1 MWIKICGL
9 TTAEAVSAALEA
21 RVDAIGFV
29 FSDSVRRVTPAQAA
43 RLAEGTPARVLRV
56 AVTRHPAQA
65 LIDEVLAEFRPDA
78 LQTDRADFAR
88 LRLPAG
94 LARLPVVRGGLP
106 GDALVPPR
114 LLFEGADSGSGLLS
128 DWQAAASLARRSE
141 LILAGGLS
149 AANVADAVAA
159 VVPFGV
165 DVSSGVESR
174 PGLKNPAEIARFVL
188 AARASGAAPVHQKE
202 SP

>member
-29 FSDSVRRVTPAQAA
+29 FSESVRRVTPAQAA
-43 RLAEGTPARVLRV
+43 RLAPGMPARVLRI

-65 LIDEVLAEFRPDA
+65 LVDEILEEFRPDA
-78 LQTDRADFAR
+78 LQSDAGDFAQ

-94 LARLPVVRGGLP
+94 LARLPVVRG
-106 GDALVPPR
+106 ALAREVSVPPR
-114 LLFEGADSGSGLLS
+114 LLFDGADSGSGHLS
-128 DWQAAASLARRSE
+128 DWQAAAALARRTE
-141 LILAGGLS
+141 LILAGGLAS
-149 AANVADAVAA
+149 SNVAAAIAAVA
-159 VVPFGV
+159 PFGV
-165 DVSSGVESR
+165 DVSSGVELR
-174 PGLKNPAEIARFVL
+174 PGLKNPAEIVRFVL
-188 AARASGAAPVHQKE
+188 AARAADAAPVHQKE

>member
-9 TTAEAVSAALEA
+9 TTPEAVRAALEA
-21 RVDAIGFV
+21 RVDALGFV

-65 LIDEVLAEFRPDA
+65 LIDEILAGFRPDV
-78 LQTDRADFAR
+78 LQSDAADFAQ
-88 LRLPAG
+88 LRLPDG
-94 LARLPVVRGGLP
+94 LARLPVVRRALP
-106 GDALVPPR
+106 GDALVPAR
-114 LLFEGADSGSGLLS
+114 LLFEGAESGSGHLS
-128 DWQAAASLARRSE
+128 DWQAAAALAQRTE

-149 AANVADAVAA
+149 AANVAAAVASVA
-159 VVPFGV
+159 PFGV

-174 PGLKNPAEIARFVL
+174 PGVKNPAEITRFVL
-188 AARASGAAPVHQKE
+188 AARAAGAAVHHKE

>member
-65 LIDEVLAEFRPDA
+65 LIDEVLAEFRPDV
-78 LQTDRADFAR
+78 LQTDVADFPR

-94 LARLPVVRGGLP
+94 LARLPVLRGAP
-106 GDALVPPR
+106 PADALVPPR
-114 LLFEGADSGSGLLS
+114 LLFEGADSGSGQLS
-128 DWQAAASLARRSE
+128 DWQAAASLARRTE

-149 AANVADAVAA
+149 AANVGAALAAVA
-159 VVPFGV
+159 PFGV

-188 AARASGAAPVHQKE
+188 AARAPGAAPVHQKE

>member
-29 FSDSVRRVTPAQAA
+29 FSESVRRVTPAQAS
-43 RLAEGTPARVLRV
+43 RLAHGTPARVLRV
-56 AVTRHPAQA
+56 AVTRHPAQS
-65 LIDEVLAEFRPDA
+65 LLEEILAEFRPDL
-78 LQTDRADFAR
+78 LQSDAADFAR

-94 LARLPVVRGGLP
+94 LARLPVVRGALP
-106 GDALVPPR
+106 AGASVPPR
-114 LLFEGADSGSGLLS
+114 LLFEGAESGSGHVS
-128 DWQAAASLARRSE
+128 DWRSAATLARRTE
-141 LILAGGLS
+141 LILAGGLT
-149 AANVADAVAA
+149 AVNVAAAIEAVA
-159 VVPFGV
+159 PFGV

-174 PGLKNPAEIARFVL
+174 PGLKNPLEIARFVS
-188 AARASGAAPVHQKE
+188 AARAAAAAPVHHKE